1 MIQVEIKTN
10 STAKVL
16 DIAPEGDAYRVPR
29 GVVPADAQLVTISF
43 PFLDAQAGDEG
54 YYISNSNKNCFL
66 TFFTDRP
73 DEEYVA
79 EECILPFLAAKLGD
93 KCLMVLVNGMR
104 HDYVYHLNVCGGRY
118 SLSIT
123 YDLTRIDLYED
134 ITLRVIE
141 LTGADADYS
150 GVARRYRAIT
160 VQ

>member
-10 STAKVL
+10 NTAKVL

-29 GVVPADAQLVTISF
+29 SVVPADAQLVTISF

-93 KCLMVLVNGMR
+93 RCLMVLVNGMR
-104 HDYVYHLNVCGGRY
+104 HPRRPLFAVHHL
-118 SLSIT
+118 
-123 YDLTRIDLYED
+123 
-134 ITLRVIE
+134 
-141 LTGADADYS
+141 
-150 GVARRYRAIT
+150 
-160 VQ
+160 